1 MEIINIDITNIDKL
15 AVKKIY
21 DMVSV
26 YNSSVAIDL
35 KCVKTCVAEFFMMLS
50 SLKNKA
56 SLVNVDSTI
65 LATLYMTG
73 YDKYVRVFED
83 NLSLSMDKYEIIK
96 RRFVLL

>member
-21 DMVSV
+21 DMVSA
-26 YNSSVAIDL
+26 YNSAVAIDL

-50 SLKNKA
+50 SLKNKV

-65 LATLYMTG
+65 LAALYMTG
-73 YDKYVRVFED
+73 YDKYVKVFED
-83 NLSLSMDKYEIIK
+83 NLSLSMDRYEIIK